1 MKRMKNKDYVT
12 FTPCRCLEHMKVA
25 IAFGNWDMA
34 EKIFDRMQ
42 VENECV
48 ALKFYQNMKN
58 AFMTVAAINALGAR
72 EDVLNYL
79 ETVVK
84 KENTD

>member
-1 MKRMKNKDYVT
+1 MKDNGYVT
-12 FTPCRCLEHMKVA
+12 LTPCQCLEHMKVA

-34 EKIFDRMQ
+34 EKIFDRMR
-42 VENECV
+42 VENERV
-48 ALKFYQNMKN
+48 GLLFYQNMKN